1 MRQGRII
8 IVSGP
13 SGVGKGTVLKEVMQ
27 DDPALRFS
35 VSATTRK
42 IRPGEID
49 GVHYFFM
56 DKPRFE
62 AMLANNEML
71 EHAEYAGNYYGTPE
85 KAVNDALAQ
94 GVSVVLEIEVQG
106 ALQVMRRRPDAIS
119 IFIAPPSFEELA
131 RRLNGRG
138 DTPPDVAE
146 KRLRIAVEE
155 CKNAP
160 RYQYTIINDTV
171 SEAAA
176 RIRAIL
182 TAEACR
188 SEYTTIQLKEDE
200 SYAVSRNG

>member
-1 MRQGRII
+1 MKQGRII

-27 DDPALRFS
+27 DDPTLRFS
-35 VSATTRK
+35 VSATTRT

-49 GVHYFFM
+49 GVHYFFI

-71 EHAEYAGNYYGTPE
+71 EHAQYAGNYYGTPE
-85 KAVNDALAQ
+85 KAVDDALAQ
-94 GVSVVLEIEVQG
+94 GISVVLEIEVQG
-106 ALQVMRRRPDAIS
+106 ALQVMERRPDAIS
-119 IFIAPPSFEELA
+119 IFIAPPSFEELE
-131 RRLNGRG
+131 RRLTCRG
-138 DTPPDVAE
+138 DTPPEVAAE
-146 KRLRIAVEE
+146 RLRIAVQE

-160 RYQYTIINDTV
+160 HYQYTIVNDTV
-171 SEAAA
+171 SAAA
-176 RIRAIL
+176 AKIRAIL

-200 SYAVSRNG
+200 